1 MEVEIVNNNSK
12 IFYVRNK
19 REDCGREKLVIVLE
33 IFLSVNVG
41 KKYSDIFIAE
51 NVVEDRK
58 NSPSEKKR
66 IQESESS

>member
-1 MEVEIVNNNSK
+1 MLI
-12 IFYVRNK
+12 ITQGFFYVRNK